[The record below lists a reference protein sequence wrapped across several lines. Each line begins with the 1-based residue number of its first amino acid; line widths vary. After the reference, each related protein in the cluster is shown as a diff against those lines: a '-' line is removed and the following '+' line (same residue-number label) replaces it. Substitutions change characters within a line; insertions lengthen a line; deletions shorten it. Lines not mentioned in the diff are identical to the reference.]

1 MSVIP
6 NATSYSESLQ
16 KTGNA
21 SASAPNTQ
29 MGQKEFLMLLT
40 TQMMN
45 QDPTK
50 PMDPTNFVSDLT
62 QMSQLESTTQLNASV
77 MAMTAGFQ
85 NLQVMQAASLIG
97 KNVMAEGEKFSHQ
110 QGQSSQLRLNTEEPL
125 TDVKVVITNSSGVV
139 KELAW
144 PGNLPKGDTVMN
156 WDGLNSEGGEAASD
170 TYSFV
175 AYGYN
180 ADGDIKPIKTVVGTA
195 VTSVGVSGDGSMT
208 LTLATGERINMNAVR
223 EIG

>member
-1 MSVIP
+1 MSTVP
-6 NATSYSESLQ
+6 NTTSYSESLQ
-16 KTGNA
+16 QTGNA
-21 SASAPNTQ
+21 GAFAPKNE

-97 KNVMAEGEKFSHQ
+97 KNVVAEGEKVTHQ
-110 QGQSSQLRLNTEEPL
+110 AGTESQIRLNTDEGL
-125 TDVKVVITNSSGVV
+125 TDVKLVISNASGVV
-139 KELAW
+139 RELSW
-144 PGNLPKGDTVMN
+144 PGDLPKGDSVLN
-156 WDGLNSEGGEAASD
+156 WDGLNTEGGEAASG
-170 TYSFV
+170 TYNLV
-175 AYGYN
+175 AYGYD
-180 ADGDIKPIKTVVGTA
+180 AEGEIKPIKTIIGTA
-195 VTSVGVSGDGSMT
+195 VNSVGVNSDGSMM
-208 LTLATGERINMNAVR
+208 LTLATGERVNMNAVR